1 MVLIACAECG
11 KEISDKAI
19 SCPNCGAP
27 ISGNPSVSL
36 NPQSHAKITR
46 TGAAWEGIG
55 FLLIVVGMITA
66 MASGPNNHMGGV
78 MLAAGILVF
87 LVGRF
92 K

>member
-1 MVLIACAECG
+1 MALIACTECG
-11 KEISDKAI
+11 KEVSDKAS

-27 ISGNPSVSL
+27 ISENSSVSL
-36 NPQSHAKITR
+36 NPQSHAKVTR

-66 MASGPNNHMGGV
+66 MASGSDNHTGGI
-78 MLAAGILVF
+78 MLAAGFIVF
-87 LVGRF
+87 LIGRF